1 MGNAG
6 ESPTRRSS
14 VVADQ
19 PLDIKEQILCAAEQI
34 IQDLGLGGATTRAIA
49 QTARCA
55 EGSIYRYFPDKHAL
69 LIEVMRRRY
78 PRFIELVGSLPDRAG
93 RVTIR
98 RNLEEVAAS
107 ALAFYRAILPTIAAP
122 LVERKLLLELRA
134 SFVRTQTGPLKAFNS
149 LTSYLEKEQRLG
161 RVSSRPSA
169 GHLAK
174 LLLGACFAQ
183 AYLEHILGEEAR
195 SGDDRHFARETVRSL
210 MEGMTPKRTLASAE
224 SAAKPNG
231 KTKAA
236 VTA

>member
-1 MGNAG
+1 MG
-6 ESPTRRSS
+6 
-14 VVADQ
+14 ADQ

-34 IQDLGLGGATTRAIA
+34 IEEFGLGEATTRAIA

-69 LIEVMRRRY
+69 LIEVMWRRY
-78 PRFIELVGSLPDRAG
+78 PKFLELIGSLPERAG
-93 RVTIR
+93 SGSVRK
-98 RNLEEVAAS
+98 NLEEVAAS
-107 ALAFYRAILPTIAAP
+107 ALAFYRAILPTVAGP
-122 LVERKLLLELRA
+122 LVERKLLLELRE
-134 SFVRTQTGPLKAFNS
+134 SFTRTHTGPLKSFTS

-161 RVSSRPSA
+161 RVSGRPSA

-195 SGDDRHFARETVRSL
+195 SGDDRNFARETVRSL
-210 MEGMTPKRTLASAE
+210 MEGMTPKRTLAPAE

-231 KTKAA
+231 KTKAKAA